1 MSTST
6 AIAFFTVNSDH
17 LHYSGGLENSR
28 ILPTLLMFRRGYM
41 YLNTEKILY
50 RLIPSL
56 DWELLHYIMLSLELI
71 SSYEEQFLVVLN
83 SV

>member
-1 MSTST
+1 
-6 AIAFFTVNSDH
+6 
-17 LHYSGGLENSR
+17 
-28 ILPTLLMFRRGYM
+28 MFRRGYM
-41 YLNTEKILY
+41 YVNTEKILY